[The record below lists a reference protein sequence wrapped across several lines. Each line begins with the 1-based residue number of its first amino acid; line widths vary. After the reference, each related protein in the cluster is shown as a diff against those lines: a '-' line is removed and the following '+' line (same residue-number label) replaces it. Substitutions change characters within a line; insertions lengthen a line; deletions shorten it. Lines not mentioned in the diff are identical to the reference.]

1 VKKIIR
7 VLGIIAL
14 ILLSL
19 LVIVIVY
26 LFVFSS
32 NEIPVAGFSE
42 TSEMGEIECSSD
54 IYNCGDFTDCD
65 SVMGVFSTCKSLNS
79 VNSSD
84 IHRLDVDGDGI
95 PCESLCGV

>member
-1 VKKIIR
+1 MKKIIR

-26 LFVFSS
+26 LFVFAD
-32 NEIPVAGFSE
+32 AGFSE